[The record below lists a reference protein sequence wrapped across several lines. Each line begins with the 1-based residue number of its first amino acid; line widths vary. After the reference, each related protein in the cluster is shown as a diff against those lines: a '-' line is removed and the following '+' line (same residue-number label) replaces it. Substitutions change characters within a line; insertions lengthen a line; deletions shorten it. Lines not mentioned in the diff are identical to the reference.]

1 MMKVNNY
8 DFCSDSFYSSQ
19 AGFLNAVG
27 DDGEYASEAA
37 EILGMEY
44 DESEPEA
51 WADIMFSRSTGK
63 QYAVCG
69 TAMTTASDAD
79 FYYKEL
85 EESQYIE
92 CSAKYLDEFGPK
104 TDENL
109 EYLEDDDVVVE
120 DDKITYNGK
129 EPVVMD
135 DCDNITHCEDLFE
148 GFYTASGDVNIA
160 AYLIGCRHKYL
171 LQDTVYYWR

>member
-1 MMKVNNY
+1 MLRVNNF

-19 AGFLNAVG
+19 AGFLNDVG
-27 DDGEYASEAA
+27 DCGEYASEAA

-44 DESEPEA
+44 DKNEPEA

-69 TAMTTASDAD
+69 TAMVTASGAH

-85 EESQYIE
+85 EETQYIE

-109 EYLEDDDVVVE
+109 EYLEDDDVVVDE
-120 DDKITYNGK
+120 DKLPTMVKSPSLWTTVTIL
-129 EPVVMD
+129 
-135 DCDNITHCEDLFE
+135 H
-148 GFYTASGDVNIA
+148 IA
-160 AYLIGCRHKYL
+160 RIFLRDSIRHAETSISL
-171 LQDTVYYWR
+171 HI

>member
-19 AGFLNAVG
+19 AGFLNDVG
-27 DDGEYASEAA
+27 DSGEYASAAA
-37 EILGMEY
+37 EILGLEY
-44 DESEPEA
+44 DENEPEA

-69 TAMTTASDAD
+69 TAMVTASGTD

-85 EESQYIE
+85 EETQYIE
-92 CSAKYLDEFGPK
+92 CSAKYLDEFGSK

-109 EYLEDDDVVVE
+109 EYLEDDDVVVDE
-120 DDKITYNGK
+120 DKITYTGK
-129 EPVVMD
+129 EPVIID
-135 DCDNITHCEDLFE
+135 DCDNITHLRGSF
-148 GFYTASGDVNIA
+148 
-160 AYLIGCRHKYL
+160 
-171 LQDTVYYWR
+171 

>member
-1 MMKVNNY
+1 MKVNNY

-69 TAMTTASDAD
+69 TAMVTASGAD

-120 DDKITYNGK
+120 EDHILYKGNDPIIFDDGN
-129 EPVVMD
+129 V
-135 DCDNITHCEDLFE
+135 THCEKLFE
-148 GFYTASGDVNIA
+148 GFYTASSDVNIA
-160 AYLIGCRHKYL
+160 AYLIGCRHKYC